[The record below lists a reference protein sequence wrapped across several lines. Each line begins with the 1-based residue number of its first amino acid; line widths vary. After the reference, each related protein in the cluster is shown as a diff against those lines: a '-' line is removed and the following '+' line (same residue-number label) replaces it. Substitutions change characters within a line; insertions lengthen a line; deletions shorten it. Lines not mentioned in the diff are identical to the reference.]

1 LYVWFDKQNLMI
13 TLQTNSQPAADADKL
28 NVLAG
33 TLYQIVGNEA
43 KQ

>member
-1 LYVWFDKQNLMI
+1 MM

-28 NVLAG
+28 HDLAG
-33 TLYQIVGNEA
+33 TLHQIVSNDA